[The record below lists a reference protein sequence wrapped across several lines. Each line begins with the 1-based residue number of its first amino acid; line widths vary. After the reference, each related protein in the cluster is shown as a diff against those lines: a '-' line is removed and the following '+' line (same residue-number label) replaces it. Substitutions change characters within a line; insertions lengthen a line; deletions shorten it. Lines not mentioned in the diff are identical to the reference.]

1 MKFQVNDNETITECI
16 QRMRSDGYIP
26 IRRIE
31 KPIFQEFADG
41 SIEVLKQ
48 EVIFIGKKLNTD

>member
-31 KPIFQEFADG
+31 KPIFQELADG

-48 EVIFIGKKLNTD
+48 EVIL

>member
-1 MKFQVNDNETITECI
+1 MKFQVNDNETITECR
-16 QRMRSDGYIP
+16 QLMRSDGYIP

-31 KPIFQEFADG
+31 KPIFQELADG

>member
-31 KPIFQEFADG
+31 KPIFQKLADG

-48 EVIFIGKKLNTD
+48 EIIFIGKKLNTD

>member
-31 KPIFQEFADG
+31 KPIFQGLTDG

>member
-31 KPIFQEFADG
+31 KPIFQGLADG

-48 EVIFIGKKLNTD
+48 EVIL